1 MRWSD
6 LADWRGPTVNKTT
19 GGMVEWRGLVVHIAL
34 GSYEGTIAWQRNP
47 DANVSSHFVTDYD
60 GKIAQVVD
68 TADAAWTQRA
78 GNGHWLSVEN
88 AGFTPNPLTGAQLD
102 ANARLLARM
111 HLVYGVPLQ
120 VAGDPDGYGLGHH
133 SMGCNWPAGAWGH
146 CDCPGPAIIAQKQS
160 IVDRARELL
169 VPDRIEELRDIVTAL
184 AIGATEEG
192 YLPTAGNNTGDKVS
206 PLGQNINLQHVLVDI
221 KSLSDKVQTLID
233 RPVAAFT
240 AEQVTAMAGQVAAAL
255 VAAEDNPLTD
265 AELAAVAV
273 KVKQVLA
280 AALSG

>member
-6 LADWRGPTVNKTT
+6 IAEWRGPTVNKTT
-19 GGMVEWRGLVVHIAL
+19 GGMVEWRGLVVHIAQ

-60 GKIAQVVD
+60 GKIAQMVD

-146 CDCPGPAIIAQKQS
+146 CDCPGPAIIAQKQP

-169 VPDRIEELRDIVTAL
+169 GMPDVNDLYAWQRIEAITYLQDAFSGAGGFADLPTKGSKVPFTTAL
-184 AIGATEEG
+184 DEIR
-192 YLPTAGNNTGDKVS
+192 AGVR
-206 PLGQNINLQHVLVDI
+206 
-221 KSLSDKVQTLID
+221 TLID
-233 RPVAAFT
+233 RPPAAFT
-240 AEQVTAMAGQVAAAL
+240 TEQVTAMAGQVAAAL

-265 AELAAVAV
+265 AELAAVAA